1 MIIASLLIYNLP
13 EAVRESD
20 IEKLSFAAKLAEQL
34 FLERN
39 SSSEHEHL
47 IGFQQPKLLWLVQ
60 RDFLLGES
68 VESTVAQALQ
78 VRENP
83 TNDERILRL
92 NQVGSQSYFERKRG
106 FLRMI

>member
-20 IEKLSFAAKLAEQL
+20 IEKLSFAAELAEQL

-39 SSSEHEHL
+39 SSLDHENSV
-47 IGFQQPKLLWLVQ
+47 GFQQPKLLWLVQ

-68 VESTVAQALQ
+68 VESTVGQALQ
-78 VRENP
+78 IKENP
-83 TNDERILRL
+83 TNDERISRL
-92 NQVGSQSYFERKRG
+92 NQVVS
-106 FLRMI
+106 